1 MSNSLRLGSAGVAK
15 NTEQRNLEGV
25 CVIGCIRALQRHKTR
40 RRCVCIHL
48 HVSIH
53 VYGEGGGREREVNYK
68 EFTDKSK
75 FAGGPAGLGGSSVV
89 PV

>member
-1 MSNSLRLGSAGVAK
+1 MCPYMYMER
-15 NTEQRNLEGV
+15 
-25 CVIGCIRALQRHKTR
+25 
-40 RRCVCIHL
+40 
-48 HVSIH
+48 
-53 VYGEGGGREREVNYK
+53 EGGGREREVNYK